1 MMKKRRYYLILI
13 LAVLFV
19 VLASILFV
27 NKIIKINPLI
37 AGGYELRGVD
47 VSHYQG
53 TIDWKKLEE
62 QELEFAFIKATEGSS
77 YLDECFYDNWQAAE
91 NTNLYIGAYHFLS
104 FDSDGKKQAQFF
116 ISAVGNLDGKL
127 APVIDVEFYGDKADN
142 QPEKEDVAAQLG
154 EMLSVLE
161 EHYQVKP
168 IIYTTYTIYFKY
180 IKGEFDEYPL
190 WIRNVYYP
198 PGGAL
203 GAAWAFWQYTDT
215 AVLEGYEGT
224 EKYIDMNV
232 FKGTKEEL
240 EMLLVRK
247 DELLPESMEND
258 NRFTAETE
266 QDDR

>member
-1 MMKKRRYYLILI
+1 M
-13 LAVLFV
+13 
-19 VLASILFV
+19 
-27 NKIIKINPLI
+27 
-37 AGGYELRGVD
+37 
-47 VSHYQG
+47 
-53 TIDWKKLEE
+53 
-62 QELEFAFIKATEGSS
+62 
-77 YLDECFYDNWQAAE
+77 
-91 NTNLYIGAYHFLS
+91 
-104 FDSDGKKQAQFF
+104 
-116 ISAVGNLDGKL
+116 
-127 APVIDVEFYGDKADN
+127 IDVEFYGDKTDN

-168 IIYTTYTIYFKY
+168 IIYTTYTIYSKY

-258 NRFTAETE
+258 KYIDIINEFEKEFPEWNKYDLIYLDDDDVPELVADVNGYYVSVFTYDNGVVYTLMDDMVYGSHGCVGYEYLSRQNVVHCFYLE
-266 QDDR
+266 QGIIAHDCYMTVGNDHELNNYYEEDLSIMSYQDKNENGEGF